1 MILGVG
7 CDIVSLKR
15 IESAQ
20 KKGLSN
26 RILTESEKVQFAQL
40 KEARAIEFLAGRFA
54 AKEAV
59 FKAINHHRK
68 LSLCEIELSNDET
81 GKPVCLIEGVT
92 VHCSL
97 AHEKEFAIA
106 YVVVES

>member
-15 IESAQ
+15 IEAAQ

-26 RILTESEKVQFAQL
+26 RILSEAEKRQFEAL
-40 KEARAIEFLAGRFA
+40 HEARAIEFLAGRFA

-68 LSLCEIELSNDET
+68 LSLRDIELFNDES
-81 GKPVCLIEGVT
+81 GKPYCILEGVT